1 MDIKSN
7 NKVQNTI
14 YILIVLCCTYNA
26 ILAFING
33 NVFTLSNAVVAAT
46 EITLLFTI
54 CIIIYKSRI
63 KKSDEI
69 FIGLL
74 VVVFFSFTLNFL
86 ATNIIFVDAIRNM
99 LIIAVCAM
107 IGARMQ
113 YETIEKVIFTCSII
127 VFVFL
132 IIELVSLSDYAS
144 ILEPARYYAA
154 TRGIENPEF
163 NETGLFAN
171 ALSFESRYSFGI
183 FGGPR
188 TSSIFLEQVSLAN
201 YCNVLVIYLSVF
213 WSYIGTKRRCFY
225 STLSLLI
232 LFSNNSRTATALVLL
247 SILSHYFKYLIP
259 RYSGFI
265 VFISTLFLALLIYIF
280 VGNTFSDDLIG
291 RVHHGLDC
299 VGKLTAMDL
308 FGSGIYNLEE
318 FWDSGWAYLVAS
330 GTIFTSIYYVIFVI
344 VSLPQR
350 NIMAIQFSFLL
361 SVYVFSSLL
370 VAGNSMFSIKTAA
383 ILWMLVGFL
392 TSLDKNTD
400 SKYD

>member
-1 MDIKSN
+1 MDITTDKKS
-7 NKVQNTI
+7 QNII
-14 YILIVLCCTYNA
+14 YILIVLCCIYNA

-33 NVFTLSNAVVAAT
+33 NFFTLSSAAVAAT
-46 EITLLFTI
+46 EISLLFGI
-54 CIIIYKSRI
+54 CILIYNSGI
-63 KKSDEI
+63 KKSDGI

-74 VVVFFSFTLNFL
+74 VIVFFSFILNFF
-86 ATNIIFVDAIRNM
+86 ATQIIFVDAIRNM

-113 YETIEKVIFTCSII
+113 FETIEKVIFTCSII
-127 VFVFL
+127 VFIFL
-132 IIELVSLSDYAS
+132 MIELVSLVDYAK
-144 ILEPARYYAA
+144 ILEPARYYSA

-201 YCNVLVIYLSVF
+201 YCNVLVIYLAVF
-213 WSYIGTKRRCFY
+213 WSYINTKRKCFY

-247 SILSHYFKYLIP
+247 SIVSYYFKFLIP

-265 VFISTLFLALLIYIF
+265 VFVSTLVLALLIYIF

-299 VGKLTAMDL
+299 VGKLTSMDL
-308 FGSGIYNLEE
+308 FGAGIYHLEE

-330 GTIFTSIYYVIFVI
+330 GTIFTSLYYVFFVI
-344 VSLPQR
+344 VALPQR

-400 SKYD
+400 SEYD